1 MSLFVVKVKDKELYF
16 NADEGNGEFVCNT
29 PMVMDETQANDVLKY
44 CSELYDIETDDMYHI
59 SDMEVRE
66 IKLQLI

>member
-16 NADEGNGEFVCNT
+16 NVDEGNGEFVCNT

-44 CSELYDIETDDMYHI
+44 CSELYDMILRQMICIIYQI
-59 SDMEVRE
+59 W
-66 IKLQLI
+66 K